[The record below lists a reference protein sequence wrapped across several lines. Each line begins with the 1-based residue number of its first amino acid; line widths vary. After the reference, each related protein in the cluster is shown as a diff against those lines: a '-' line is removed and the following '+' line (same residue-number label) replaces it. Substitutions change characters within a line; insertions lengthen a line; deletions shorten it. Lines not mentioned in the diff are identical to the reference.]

1 MKVVTVLVVDD
12 EAHMRRVLEIMLG
25 QLGHKVLVA
34 ADGQQAL
41 RLLEQEQVDLVLTD
55 LRMPVLDGMGLLA
68 AMVER
73 AIAAPAIVMTAQ
85 GSIASA
91 VQAMKLGAQ
100 DYLVRPFDVDIL
112 ELSIQRVLAREQLRI
127 ENDYL
132 REQAAQPVGGFF
144 GESAAMRAVFEQ
156 IRQVAP
162 ARASVLITGET
173 GTGKEVAARAVHAAS
188 ERARNLF
195 VAVNCAAMPAD
206 MVEAELFGHEKG
218 AFTGAVKDRIGKFEL
233 ASKGTIFL
241 DEITEMPIALQS
253 KLLRVL
259 QESRIERLGS
269 NRTIELDMRVIA
281 ACNQDPREAIRA
293 GRLREDLF
301 YRLNVFSLALPPLR
315 ARVDDIV
322 GLVRHLAARQGRQVE
337 VEADALA
344 CLRAYAW
351 PGNVRELDNVVQRAL
366 ILCRGNVIELRHLPA
381 DLLAS
386 AAPLASRGDAGASGA
401 VAAGA
406 EPGAAASLGAD
417 LGLAGSLDLARATE
431 ALEDR
436 LIAAAL
442 RRSGDNKRKA
452 AALLGVSERT
462 LWYKLGR
469 TK

>member
-1 MKVVTVLVVDD
+1 MSAATVLVVDD
-12 EAHMRRVLEIMLG
+12 EAHMRRVLEIMLR
-25 QLGHKVLVA
+25 QLGHKVLSA
-34 ADGQQAL
+34 ADGSQAL
-41 RLLEQEQVDLVLTD
+41 LLLEEEKVDLVLTD

-68 AMVER
+68 AMVDK

-91 VQAMKLGAQ
+91 VEAMKLGAQ

-132 REQAAQPVGGFF
+132 REQVAPPTEGFF
-144 GESAAMRAVFEQ
+144 GNGDAMRLVFEQ
-156 IRQVAP
+156 IRQVGP
-162 ARASVLITGET
+162 VRASVLITGET
-173 GTGKEVAARAVHAAS
+173 GTGKELAARAVHAAS
-188 ERARNLF
+188 DRARNLF

-218 AFTGAVKDRIGKFEL
+218 AFTGAIKDRIGKFEL

-269 NRTIELDMRVIA
+269 NRSIDLDMRVIA

-293 GRLREDLF
+293 GKLREDLF
-301 YRLNVFSLALPPLR
+301 YRLNVFAIALPPLR
-315 ARVDDIV
+315 ARIDDIE
-322 GLVRHLAARQGRQVE
+322 GLVKHLAARQGRRVE
-337 VEADALA
+337 IEPGALA
-344 CLRAYAW
+344 CLRSYAW

-366 ILCRGNVIELRHLPA
+366 ILCRDSLIEMRHLPA
-381 DLLAS
+381 DLMPSMRYSLTVGEDS
-386 AAPLASRGDAGASGA
+386 TSQSVMAG
-401 VAAGA
+401 
-406 EPGAAASLGAD
+406 
-417 LGLAGSLDLARATE
+417 GSLDLAAATE
-431 ALEDR
+431 ELEDR
-436 LIAAAL
+436 MIAEAL
-442 RRSGDNKRKA
+442 RQSGDNKRRA

-462 LWYKLGR
+462 LWYKLSR
-469 TK
+469 SR

>member
-1 MKVVTVLVVDD
+1 MNAVTVLVVDD
-12 EAHMRRVLEIMLG
+12 EAHMRRVLEIMLR
-25 QLGHKVLVA
+25 QLGHKVLGA
-34 ADGQQAL
+34 ADGSQAL
-41 RLLEQEQVDLVLTD
+41 LLLEQEKVDLVLTD

-68 AMVER
+68 AMVDK

-112 ELSIQRVLAREQLRI
+112 ELSIQRVLSREQLRI

-132 REQAAQPVGGFF
+132 REQAALSTEGFF
-144 GESAAMRAVFEQ
+144 GNGDAMRAVFEQ
-156 IRQVAP
+156 IRQVGP
-162 ARASVLITGET
+162 VRASVLITGET
-173 GTGKEVAARAVHAAS
+173 GTGKELAARAVHGAS
-188 ERARNLF
+188 DRAGNLF

-218 AFTGAVKDRIGKFEL
+218 AFTGAIKDRIGKFEL

-269 NRTIELDMRVIA
+269 NRSIDLDMRVIA
-281 ACNQDPREAIRA
+281 ACNQDPREAIRT

-301 YRLNVFSLALPPLR
+301 YRLNVFAIALPPLR
-315 ARVDDIV
+315 ERVDDIE
-322 GLVRHLAARQGRQVE
+322 GLVRHLAARQGRRVDLD
-337 VEADALA
+337 ADALA
-344 CLRAYAW
+344 CLQSYDW

-366 ILCRGNVIELRHLPA
+366 ILSRASLIELHHLPA
-381 DLLAS
+381 DLK
-386 AAPLASRGDAGASGA
+386 PSRQTPPSKMENPVNFDP
-401 VAAGA
+401 AAG
-406 EPGAAASLGAD
+406 
-417 LGLAGSLDLARATE
+417 GSLDLDLGRATE

-436 LIAAAL
+436 MIAEAL
-442 RRSGDNKRKA
+442 RQSGDNKRRA